1 MGESTPW
8 VQNNGKAL
16 RLPPALGGR
25 QGQPAGRNPPAGSRP
40 PPADDIQSVALA
52 PASQSSKDAVPFA
65 HWGKRTKPKKHP
77 HTHTGTQKRKGKAKL
92 RESRTMFNGEK

>member
-52 PASQSSKDAVPFA
+52 PASQNSKDAVPFA
-65 HWGKRTKPKKHP
+65 HWGGKNPPKKTKKKNQQHRHP
-77 HTHTGTQKRKGKAKL
+77 KTKGKGKVE
-92 RESRTMFNGEK
+92 RK

>member
-65 HWGKRTKPKKHP
+65 HWGKKKIKKN
-77 HTHTGTQKRKGKAKL
+77 TGTQKQKGKAKL

>member
-52 PASQSSKDAVPFA
+52 PASQNSKDAVPFA
-65 HWGKRTKPKKHP
+65 HWGGKKTQKKKNKKHRHP
-77 HTHTGTQKRKGKAKL
+77 KTKGKGKVE
-92 RESRTMFNGEK
+92 RK

>member
-52 PASQSSKDAVPFA
+52 PASQNSKDAVPFA
-65 HWGKRTKPKKHP
+65 HWGGKKNNKKNKKNQQHRHPKNKRER
-77 HTHTGTQKRKGKAKL
+77 Q
-92 RESRTMFNGEK
+92 S

>member
-52 PASQSSKDAVPFA
+52 PASQNSKDAVPFA
-65 HWGKRTKPKKHP
+65 HWGGKKTPKKPQKKPQQHRHP
-77 HTHTGTQKRKGKAKL
+77 KTKGKGKVE
-92 RESRTMFNGEK
+92 RK

>member
-52 PASQSSKDAVPFA
+52 PASQNSKDAVPFA
-65 HWGKRTKPKKHP
+65 HWGGKKQTKK
-77 HTHTGTQKRKGKAKL
+77 TNNTGTQKQKGKAKL

>member
-1 MGESTPW
+1 MWRYLPMGESTPW

-65 HWGKRTKPKKHP
+65 HWGKKNKKKKTQAPKN
-77 HTHTGTQKRKGKAKL
+77 KRE
-92 RESRTMFNGEK
+92 RQS

>member
-52 PASQSSKDAVPFA
+52 PASQNSKDAVPFA
-65 HWGKRTKPKKHP
+65 HWGGKKNKKKTKN
-77 HTHTGTQKRKGKAKL
+77 TGTQKQKGKAKL

>member
-52 PASQSSKDAVPFA
+52 PASQNSKDAVPFA
-65 HWGKRTKPKKHP
+65 HWGGKKNKKKNNN
-77 HTHTGTQKRKGKAKL
+77 TGTQKQKGKAKL

>member
-65 HWGKRTKPKKHP
+65 HWGKRTKPKKTP
-77 HTHTGTQKRKGKAKL
+77 THTHNTQAPKNE
-92 RESRTMFNGEK
+92 REKQS

>member
-52 PASQSSKDAVPFA
+52 PASQNSKDAVPFA
-65 HWGKRTKPKKHP
+65 HWGGKKNNN
-77 HTHTGTQKRKGKAKL
+77 TGTQKQKGKAKL

>member
-16 RLPPALGGR
+16 HLPPALGGR
-25 QGQPAGRNPPAGSRP
+25 QGQPAGHNPPAGSRP

-65 HWGKRTKPKKHP
+65 HWGKRTKKHRHPK
-77 HTHTGTQKRKGKAKL
+77 TKGKVERK
-92 RESRTMFNGEK
+92 